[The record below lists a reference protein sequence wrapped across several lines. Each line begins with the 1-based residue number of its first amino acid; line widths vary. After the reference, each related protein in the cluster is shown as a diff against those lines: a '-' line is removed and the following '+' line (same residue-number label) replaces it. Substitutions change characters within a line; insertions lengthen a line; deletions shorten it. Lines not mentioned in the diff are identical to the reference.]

1 MKGRAP
7 HFHSKLIYLIIA
19 GDFSLNPKITSW
31 VYSENNQPVQTTQ
44 RDNDNQAGNVK
55 PDRPSKKEQ
64 EIASSSQPYKSNN
77 YAWVI

>member
-1 MKGRAP
+1 MKGIAF

-19 GDFSLNPKITSW
+19 CDFSLNPKITSW

-55 PDRPSKKEQ
+55 PDRPSKKE
-64 EIASSSQPYKSNN
+64 
-77 YAWVI
+77 

>member
-1 MKGRAP
+1 MKGRAL

-64 EIASSSQPYKSNN
+64 EIPSSSQPYKSNN

>member
-64 EIASSSQPYKSNN
+64 EIASSSQPCKSNN